1 MKLRTGKITAFLA
14 AVFMCLS
21 SCANPVQS
29 PPQPSQ
35 SIPVGPVESGIS
47 LLQQE
52 PASNS
57 ALPADTVRVGI
68 AEISGIYDPWFASTV
83 YDIYP
88 QNLLFDY
95 LIGFDENGMPIPE
108 MADFTISKDKLAY
121 TFTLKDNLFYSDNT
135 PVESKDFAF
144 ALTVYADPAYDGYY
158 DFSTLGIVGYDDYQR
173 GDADAIAGIETPD
186 EKTLVIRLERP
197 SLSAVYSMALPATS
211 RGYYGEHYKKG
222 DLSDLKEKVK
232 KPLGSGQYVFEELVP
247 NQSFMLKANKLH
259 YRGAPKIGK
268 CVFSVTPAGM
278 ELERLILKETD
289 IECSYAEPEF
299 IRLADTVSY
308 VKKHI
313 FPYSGF
319 GYVGLNNEKP
329 VFADALTRRALAC
342 AIDRKGITALVYG
355 DNADVIHAPVSKIS
369 WAYDVAGLDEYPFDL
384 NRAAALF
391 SQAGWHKNSAGIL
404 ERDGVV
410 FDITFTVTPDNP
422 VSDAL
427 ALVMQDSFS
436 RLGIRFKTQ
445 TVDFNTM
452 YDQIF
457 DGSIDLWFGSLGFI
471 ADPSVQ
477 PLYHTDGYQNFGY
490 YSNPKTDALIEKIDA
505 ADDLVEVKAL
515 YASLW
520 KHLNEE
526 LPAIFLYQRDEMW
539 VSNTRVEGLTIDSY
553 NDFFHSLYRTEI
565 KQ

>member
-1 MKLRTGKITAFLA
+1 MKQRTGKLTVFLA
-14 AVFMCLS
+14 VVLLS
-21 SCANPVQS
+21 LFSCANPAENT
-29 PPQPSQ
+29 PKTSQ
-35 SIPVGPVESGIS
+35 SSLVGPVESS
-47 LLQQE
+47 ASRTQQE
-52 PASNS
+52 PAPSS
-57 ALPADTVRVGI
+57 ALPADVVRVGI

-95 LIGFDENGMPIPE
+95 LIGFDENGMPVSE
-108 MADFTISKDKLAY
+108 MAELSISDDGLAY
-121 TFTLKDNLFYSDNT
+121 TFALKEGLVYSDNT
-135 PVESKDFAF
+135 PVESQDFAF

-158 DFSTLGIVGYDDYQR
+158 DFSALGIVGYDDYQN
-173 GDADAIAGIETPD
+173 GGADAIAGIETPD
-186 EKTLVIRLERP
+186 EKTLIIRLKRP

-211 RGYYGEHYKKG
+211 RSYYGEYYKKG
-222 DLSDLKEKVK
+222 DLCDLKEKVK
-232 KPLGSGQYVFEELVP
+232 KPLGSGQYVFENIIP
-247 NQSFMLKANKLH
+247 NQSLTLKANKLH
-259 YRGAPKIGK
+259 YRGAPKIEN

-289 IECSYAEPEF
+289 IECSYAEPEY

-319 GYVGLNNEKP
+319 GYIGLNNGKP

-342 AIDRKGITALVYG
+342 AIDRKGVTSLVYG
-355 DNADVIHAPVSKIS
+355 ENADVINAPVSRIS
-369 WAYDVAGLDEYPFDL
+369 WAYDVANLDEYSFDL
-384 NRAAALF
+384 NRASALL
-391 SQAGWHKNSAGIL
+391 SQAGWQKNSSGIL
-404 ERDGVV
+404 ERDGVA
-410 FDITFTVTPDNP
+410 FDITFTATPDNP

-436 RLGIRFKTQ
+436 KLGIRFKTQ

-477 PLYHTDGYQNFGY
+477 PLYHTEGYQNFGY
-490 YSNPKTDALIEKIDA
+490 YSNPKTDELIEKIDA
-505 ADDLVEVKAL
+505 ANDIAEVKAL

-539 VSNTRVEGLTIDSY
+539 VSNTRIEGLIIDSY
-553 NDFFHSLYRTEI
+553 NDFFRKLYLAEI
-565 KQ
+565 KR

>member
-1 MKLRTGKITAFLA
+1 LSAILA
-14 AVFMCLS
+14 AILLYLS
-21 SCANPVQS
+21 ACANPAAS
-29 PPQPSQ
+29 PSQPSQ
-35 SIPVGPVESGIS
+35 SSLAGPAESSIS
-47 LLQQE
+47 LTSLQS
-52 PASNS
+52 ASGS
-57 ALPADTVRVGI
+57 ELPVDVLRVGI

-95 LIGFDENGMPIPE
+95 LIGFDENGMPVPE
-108 MADFTISKDKLAY
+108 MASFAISKDGLVY
-121 TFTLKDNLFYSDNT
+121 TFALKDGLMYSDNT
-135 PVESKDFAF
+135 PVKAQDFAF
-144 ALTVYADPAYDGYY
+144 ALTIYADPAYDGYY
-158 DFSTLGIVGYDDYQR
+158 DFSTLGIIGYDDYQK
-173 GDADAIAGIETPD
+173 GDADAISGIETPD

-197 SLSAVYSMALPATS
+197 SLSAIYSMALPATS
-211 RGYYGEHYKKG
+211 RNYYGDNYKKG
-222 DLSDLKEKVK
+222 ELGDLKEKVK
-232 KPLGSGQYVFEELVP
+232 MPLGSGQYVIEQIVP
-247 NQSFMLKANKLH
+247 NQSLSLTANKLH
-259 YRGAPKIGK
+259 YRGAPKIEK

-289 IECSYAEPEF
+289 IECSYAEPEY

-319 GYVGLNNEKP
+319 GYIGLNNEKP
-329 VFADALTRRALAC
+329 VFADALTRRALTC
-342 AIDRKGITALVYG
+342 AIDRKGVTSLVYG
-355 DNADVIHAPVSKIS
+355 ENADVIHAPVSKIS
-369 WAYDVAGLDEYPFDL
+369 WAYDVAELDEYSFDL
-384 NRAAALF
+384 NRAAELF
-391 SQAGWHKNSAGIL
+391 LQAGWRKNGSGLL
-404 ERDGVV
+404 ERDGVA
-410 FDITFTVTPDNP
+410 FDITFTMTPDNP

-436 RLGIRFKTQ
+436 KLGIEFKTQ

-452 YDQIF
+452 YDRIF
-457 DGSIDLWFGSLGFI
+457 DGSIDMWFGSLGFI

-477 PLYHTDGYQNFGY
+477 PLYHTEGYQNFGY
-490 YSNPKTDALIEKIDA
+490 YSNPTTDALIEKIDGTDNPDEA
-505 ADDLVEVKAL
+505 KVL

-553 NDFFHSLYRTEI
+553 NDFFRNLYRAEI